1 MEVHKMERK
10 MSNELLKWKKDTEK
24 MPLILYGARQVGK
37 TYTILS
43 FGKTYYKNVAYVN
56 FEDNKDIA
64 KIFEQD
70 LEVSRIVK
78 ELSVRL
84 GISILEEDTLLFFA
98 EIQACER
105 ALTSLKYFAESNT
118 KYHVIAAGSL
128 LGIAINRQKY
138 SFPVGKVKMLTLYP
152 LDFEEFLWAMDQK
165 ELANMIRKAF
175 EENREFSL
183 HTVANAYYRLYLAIG
198 GMPRAILEYK
208 EKQDMDFVSATLK
221 DINNS
226 YIADMAKYA
235 SNTETTKIMSV
246 YNIISAQLAKEN
258 KKFQYKLIKSG
269 ARAYEYETAINW
281 LNASGIIIQCIKVK
295 EGKLPLSAFIEPENF
310 KIYMSDVGL
319 LCSKF
324 GIPTNIVITEN
335 DMLKDFKGALAE
347 NYVCSSLVQ
356 CGFTPYYWESDGK
369 AEVDFV
375 IQDKLGNIIP
385 VEVKSSTHTRAKSLN
400 VFRNLYAVPYA
411 IRISTKNFGFENEI
425 KSIPLYSVFCL
436 DTIA

>member
-1 MEVHKMERK
+1 MERK
-10 MSNELLKWKKDTEK
+10 MSKKLLKWKNDTEK
-24 MPLILYGARQVGK
+24 TPLILYGARQVGK

-43 FGKTYYKNVAYVN
+43 FGKENYKNVAYIN
-56 FEDNKDIA
+56 FEDNTEIS

-70 LEVSRIVK
+70 LEVERIIK
-78 ELSVRL
+78 ELSVKL
-84 GISILEEDTLLFFA
+84 GITILEEDTLIFFD

-118 KYHVIAAGSL
+118 KYHVVAAGSL

-152 LDFEEFLWAMDQK
+152 LDFEEFLWALDK
-165 ELANMIRKAF
+165 KDLANMIRQAF
-175 EENREFSL
+175 SEDKEFSL
-183 HTVANAYYRLYLAIG
+183 HSLANEYYRLYLAIG

-208 EKQDMDFVSATLK
+208 EKQDMDFVTAILK

-235 SNTETTKIMSV
+235 TSTETTKIMAV

-281 LNASGIIIQCIKVK
+281 LNASGIINQCTKIN
-295 EGKLPLSAFIEPENF
+295 EGKLPLSAFIEPESF

-319 LCSKF
+319 LCNKF
-324 GIPTNIVITEN
+324 GIPANIVIVEN
-335 DMLKDFKGALAE
+335 DNMNDFKGALAE
-347 NYVCSSLVQ
+347 NYVCNSLVQ
-356 CGFTPYYWESDGK
+356 CGLKPYYWESNGK

-375 IQDKLGNIIP
+375 VQDKEGNIIP
-385 VEVKSSTHTRAKSLN
+385 IEVKSSIHTRSKSLN
-400 VFRNLYAVPYA
+400 VFKSLYKIPYS
-411 IRISTKNFGFENEI
+411 IRISTKNFGFENDI
-425 KSIPLYSVFCL
+425 KCIPLYSVFCL
-436 DTIA
+436 DNL

>member
-1 MEVHKMERK
+1 MERK
-10 MSNELLKWKKDTEK
+10 MSKKLLEWKNDTEK
-24 MPLILYGARQVGK
+24 TPLILYGARQVGK

-43 FGKTYYKNVAYVN
+43 FGKENYKNVAYIN
-56 FEDNKDIA
+56 FEDNSEIS

-70 LEVSRIVK
+70 LEVERIIK
-78 ELSVRL
+78 ELSVKL
-84 GISILEEDTLLFFA
+84 GITILEEDTLIFFD

-105 ALTSLKYFAESNT
+105 ALTSLKYFAESKT
-118 KYHVIAAGSL
+118 KYHVVAAGSL

-152 LDFEEFLWAMDQK
+152 LDFEEFLWALDK
-165 ELANMIRKAF
+165 KDLADMIRQAF
-175 EENREFSL
+175 SEDKEFSL
-183 HTVANAYYRLYLAIG
+183 HSLANQYYRLYLAIG

-208 EKQDMDFVSATLK
+208 EKQDMDFVTAILK

-235 SNTETTKIMSV
+235 SSTETTKIMAV

-281 LNASGIIIQCIKVK
+281 LNASGIINQCTKIK
-295 EGKLPLSAFIEPENF
+295 EGKLPLSAFIEPESF

-319 LCSKF
+319 LCNKF
-324 GIPTNIVITEN
+324 GIPTNIVIVEN
-335 DMLKDFKGALAE
+335 DNMNDFKGALAE
-347 NYVCSSLVQ
+347 NYVCNSLVQ
-356 CGFTPYYWESDGK
+356 CGLKPYYWESNGK

-375 IQDKLGNIIP
+375 VQDKEGNIIP
-385 VEVKSSTHTRAKSLN
+385 IVVKSSIHTRSKSLN
-400 VFRNLYAVPYA
+400 VFKSLYKIPYS
-411 IRISTKNFGFENEI
+411 IRISTKNFGFENDI
-425 KSIPLYSVFCL
+425 KCIPLYSVFCL
-436 DTIA
+436 DKL

>member
-1 MEVHKMERK
+1 MERK
-10 MSNELLKWKKDTEK
+10 MSKKLLEWKNDTEK
-24 MPLILYGARQVGK
+24 TPLILYGARQVGK

-43 FGKTYYKNVAYVN
+43 FGKENYKNVAYIN
-56 FEDNKDIA
+56 FEDNTEIS

-70 LEVSRIVK
+70 LEVERIIK
-78 ELSVRL
+78 ELSVKL
-84 GISILEEDTLLFFA
+84 GITILEEDTLIFFD

-118 KYHVIAAGSL
+118 KYHIVAAGSL

-152 LDFEEFLWAMDQK
+152 LDFEEFLWALDK
-165 ELANMIRKAF
+165 KDLANMIRQAF
-175 EENREFSL
+175 SEDKEFSL
-183 HTVANAYYRLYLAIG
+183 HSLANEYYRLYLAIG

-208 EKQDMDFVSATLK
+208 EKQDMDFVTAILK

-235 SNTETTKIMSV
+235 TSTETTKIMAV

-281 LNASGIIIQCIKVK
+281 LNASGIINQCTKIK
-295 EGKLPLSAFIEPENF
+295 EGKLPLSAFIEPESF
-310 KIYMSDVGL
+310 KIYMGDVGL
-319 LCSKF
+319 LCNKF
-324 GIPTNIVITEN
+324 GIPANIVIVEN
-335 DMLKDFKGALAE
+335 DNMNDFKGALAE
-347 NYVCSSLVQ
+347 NYVCNSLVQ
-356 CGFTPYYWESDGK
+356 CGLKPYYWESNGK

-375 IQDKLGNIIP
+375 VQDKEGNIIP
-385 VEVKSSTHTRAKSLN
+385 IEVKSSIHTRSKSLN
-400 VFRNLYAVPYA
+400 VFKSLYKIPYS
-411 IRISTKNFGFENEI
+411 IRISTKNFGFENDI
-425 KSIPLYSVFCL
+425 KCIPLYSVFCL
-436 DTIA
+436 DNL

>member
-1 MEVHKMERK
+1 MERK
-10 MSNELLKWKKDTEK
+10 MSKKLLEWKNDTEK
-24 MPLILYGARQVGK
+24 TPLILYGARQVGK

-43 FGKTYYKNVAYVN
+43 FGKENYKNVAYIN
-56 FEDNKDIA
+56 FEDNTEIS

-70 LEVSRIVK
+70 LEVERIIKEISVK
-78 ELSVRL
+78 L
-84 GISILEEDTLLFFA
+84 GITILEEDTLIFFD

-118 KYHVIAAGSL
+118 KYHIVAAGSL

-152 LDFEEFLWAMDQK
+152 LDFEEFLWALDK
-165 ELANMIRKAF
+165 KDLANMIRQAF
-175 EENREFSL
+175 SEDKEFSL
-183 HTVANAYYRLYLAIG
+183 HSLANEYYRLYLAIG

-208 EKQDMDFVSATLK
+208 EKQDMDFVTAILK

-235 SNTETTKIMSV
+235 TSTETTKIMAV

-281 LNASGIIIQCIKVK
+281 LNASGIINQCTKIN
-295 EGKLPLSAFIEPENF
+295 EGKLPLSAFIEPESF
-310 KIYMSDVGL
+310 KIYMGDVGL
-319 LCSKF
+319 LCNKF
-324 GIPTNIVITEN
+324 GIPANIVIVEN
-335 DMLKDFKGALAE
+335 DNMNDFKGALAE
-347 NYVCSSLVQ
+347 NYVCNSLVQ
-356 CGFTPYYWESDGK
+356 CGLKPYYWESNGK

-375 IQDKLGNIIP
+375 VQDKEGNIIP
-385 VEVKSSTHTRAKSLN
+385 IEVKSSIHTRSKSLN
-400 VFRNLYAVPYA
+400 VFKSLYKIPYS
-411 IRISTKNFGFENEI
+411 IRISTKNFGFENDI
-425 KSIPLYSVFCL
+425 KCIPLYSVFCL
-436 DTIA
+436 DNL

>member
-1 MEVHKMERK
+1 MERK
-10 MSNELLKWKKDTEK
+10 MSKKLLDWKNNKEK
-24 MPLILYGARQVGK
+24 TPLILYGARQVGK

-43 FGKTYYKNVAYVN
+43 FGKENYKNVAYIN
-56 FEDNKDIA
+56 FEDNTEIS

-70 LEVSRIVK
+70 LEVERIIK
-78 ELSVRL
+78 ELSVKL
-84 GISILEEDTLLFFA
+84 GITILEEDTLIFFD

-105 ALTSLKYFAESNT
+105 ALTSLKYFAESET

-152 LDFEEFLWAMDQK
+152 LDFEEFLWALDK
-165 ELANMIRKAF
+165 KDLADMIRETF
-175 EENREFSL
+175 EQDKEFSL
-183 HTVANAYYRLYLAIG
+183 HSLANEYYRLYLAIG

-208 EKQDMDFVSATLK
+208 EKQDMDFVTAILK

-235 SNTETTKIMSV
+235 NPTETTKIMAV

-281 LNASGIIIQCIKVK
+281 LNASGIINQCTKIK
-295 EGKLPLSAFIEPENF
+295 EGKLPLSAFIEPESF

-319 LCSKF
+319 LCNKF
-324 GIPTNIVITEN
+324 GIPTNIVIVEN
-335 DMLKDFKGALAE
+335 DNMNDFKGALDE
-347 NYVCSSLVQ
+347 NYVCNSLVQ
-356 CGFTPYYWESDGK
+356 CGLKPYYWESNGK

-375 IQDKLGNIIP
+375 VQDKEGNIIP
-385 VEVKSSTHTRAKSLN
+385 IEVKSSIHTRSKSLN
-400 VFRNLYAVPYA
+400 VFKNLYKIPYS
-411 IRISTKNFGFENEI
+411 IRISTKNFGFENNI
-425 KSIPLYSVFCL
+425 KCIPLYSVFCL
-436 DTIA
+436 DNL

>member
-1 MEVHKMERK
+1 MERK
-10 MSNELLKWKKDTEK
+10 MSKKLLKWKNDTEK
-24 MPLILYGARQVGK
+24 TPLILYGARQVGK

-43 FGKTYYKNVAYVN
+43 FGKENYKNVAYIN
-56 FEDNKDIA
+56 FEDNTEIS

-70 LEVSRIVK
+70 LEVERIIK
-78 ELSVRL
+78 ELSVKL
-84 GISILEEDTLLFFA
+84 GITILEEDTLIFFD

-118 KYHVIAAGSL
+118 KYHVVAAGSL

-152 LDFEEFLWAMDQK
+152 LDFEEFLWALDK
-165 ELANMIRKAF
+165 KDLANMIRKAF
-175 EENREFSL
+175 SEDKEFSL
-183 HTVANAYYRLYLAIG
+183 HSLANEYYRLYLAIG

-208 EKQDMDFVSATLK
+208 EKQDMDFVTAILK

-235 SNTETTKIMSV
+235 TSTETTKIMAV

-281 LNASGIIIQCIKVK
+281 LNASGIINQCTKIN
-295 EGKLPLSAFIEPENF
+295 EGKLPLSAFIEPESF
-310 KIYMSDVGL
+310 KIYMGDVGL
-319 LCSKF
+319 LCNKF
-324 GIPTNIVITEN
+324 GIPANIVIVEN
-335 DMLKDFKGALAE
+335 DNMNDFKGALAE
-347 NYVCSSLVQ
+347 NYVCNSLVQ
-356 CGFTPYYWESDGK
+356 CGLKPYYWESNGK

-375 IQDKLGNIIP
+375 VQDKEGNIIP
-385 VEVKSSTHTRAKSLN
+385 IEVKSSIHTRSKSLN
-400 VFRNLYAVPYA
+400 VFKSLYKIPYS
-411 IRISTKNFGFENEI
+411 IRISTKNFGFENDI
-425 KSIPLYSVFCL
+425 KCIPLYSVFCL
-436 DTIA
+436 DNL

>member
-1 MEVHKMERK
+1 MERK
-10 MSNELLKWKKDTEK
+10 MSNKLLKWKNNKQK
-24 MPLILYGARQVGK
+24 MPLIIYGARQVGK

-43 FGKTYYKNVAYVN
+43 FGKENYKNVAYIN
-56 FEDNKDIA
+56 FEDNSEIA

-70 LEVSRIVK
+70 LEVERIIK
-78 ELSVRL
+78 ELSVSL
-84 GISILEEDTLLFFA
+84 GISILEEDTLIFFD

-105 ALTSLKYFAESNT
+105 ALTSLKYFAESKS
-118 KYHVIAAGSL
+118 KYHVIAAESL

-152 LDFEEFLWAMDQK
+152 LDFEEFLWAFDK
-165 ELANMIRKAF
+165 KDLANMIREAF
-175 EENREFSL
+175 KEDKEFTL
-183 HTVANAYYRLYLAIG
+183 HSVANEYYRLYLAIG

-208 EKQDMDFVSATLK
+208 EKQDMDFVTAILK

-235 SNTETTKIMSV
+235 NSTETTKIMAV

-281 LNASGIIIQCIKVK
+281 LNASGIINQCIKVK

-319 LCSKF
+319 LCNKF
-324 GIPTNIVITEN
+324 GIPANIIIVEN
-335 DMLKDFKGALAE
+335 NTMNDFKGALAE

-356 CGFTPYYWESDGK
+356 CGLTPYYWESNGK
-369 AEVDFV
+369 AEVDFIV
-375 IQDKLGNIIP
+375 QDKEGNIIP
-385 VEVKSSTHTRAKSLN
+385 IEVKSSIHTRSKSLN
-400 VFRNLYAVPYA
+400 VFKSLYKIPYS
-411 IRISTKNFGFENEI
+411 IRVSTKNFGFENDI
-425 KSIPLYSVFCL
+425 KCIPLYSTFCL
-436 DTIA
+436 DILIE

>member
-1 MEVHKMERK
+1 MERK
-10 MSNELLKWKKDTEK
+10 MSKKLLEWKNNKEK
-24 MPLILYGARQVGK
+24 TPLILYGARQVGK

-43 FGKTYYKNVAYVN
+43 FGKENYKNVAYIN
-56 FEDNKDIA
+56 FEDNAEIS

-70 LEVSRIVK
+70 LEVERIIK
-78 ELSVRL
+78 ELSVKL
-84 GISILEEDTLLFFA
+84 GITILEEDTLIFFD

-105 ALTSLKYFAESNT
+105 ALTSLKYFAESKT
-118 KYHVIAAGSL
+118 KYHVVAAGSL

-152 LDFEEFLWAMDQK
+152 LDFEEFLWALDK
-165 ELANMIRKAF
+165 KDLANMIRQAF
-175 EENREFSL
+175 SENKEFSL
-183 HTVANAYYRLYLAIG
+183 HSLANEYYRLYLAIG

-208 EKQDMDFVSATLK
+208 EKQDMNFVTAILK

-235 SNTETTKIMSV
+235 TSTETTKIMAV

-281 LNASGIIIQCIKVK
+281 LNASGIINQCTKIK
-295 EGKLPLSAFIEPENF
+295 EGKLPLSAFIEPESF

-319 LCSKF
+319 LCNKF
-324 GIPTNIVITEN
+324 GIPTNIVIVEN
-335 DMLKDFKGALAE
+335 DNMNDFKGALAE
-347 NYVCSSLVQ
+347 NYVCNGLVQ
-356 CGFTPYYWESDGK
+356 CGLKPYYWESNGK

-375 IQDKLGNIIP
+375 VQDKEGNIIP
-385 VEVKSSTHTRAKSLN
+385 IEVKSSIHTRSKSLN
-400 VFRNLYAVPYA
+400 VFKSLYKIPYS
-411 IRISTKNFGFENEI
+411 IRISTKNFGFENNI
-425 KSIPLYSVFCL
+425 KCIPLYSVFCL
-436 DTIA
+436 DNL

>member
-1 MEVHKMERK
+1 MERK
-10 MSNELLKWKKDTEK
+10 MSKMLLDWKNDKEK
-24 MPLILYGARQVGK
+24 MPLIIYGARQVGK

-43 FGKTYYKNVAYVN
+43 FGKEHYKNVAYIN
-56 FEDNKDIA
+56 FEDNTEIA

-70 LEVSRIVK
+70 LEIERIIR
-78 ELSVRL
+78 ELSVKI
-84 GISILEEDTLLFFA
+84 GISILEEDTLIFFD
-98 EIQACER
+98 EIQSCER
-105 ALTSLKYFAESNT
+105 ALTSLKYFAENAS

-152 LDFEEFLWAMDQK
+152 LDFEEFLWALDKRDLADMIRECFLTDK
-165 ELANMIRKAF
+165 EL
-175 EENREFSL
+175 SL
-183 HTVANAYYRLYLAIG
+183 HNLANEYYRLYLAVG

-208 EKQDMDFVSATLK
+208 EKQDMDFVTAILK

-235 SNTETTKIMSV
+235 TTSETTKIIAV

-281 LNASGIIIQCIKVK
+281 LNASGIIVHCTKVR
-295 EGKLPLSAFIEPENF
+295 EGKLPLSAFIDAESF

-319 LCSKF
+319 LCNKF
-324 GIPTNIVITEN
+324 GIPPNIVIVEN
-335 DMLKDFKGALAE
+335 NNLNDFKGALAE

-356 CGFTPYYWESDGK
+356 CGLTPYYWESNGK

-375 IQDKLGNIIP
+375 VQDKFGNIIP
-385 VEVKSSTHTRAKSLN
+385 IEVKSGIHTKSKSLN
-400 VFRNLYAVPYA
+400 VFKSLYNVSYS
-411 IRISTKNFGFENEI
+411 IRISTKNFGFENGI
-425 KSIPLYSVFCL
+425 KCIPLYSVFCL
-436 DTIA
+436 NTLI